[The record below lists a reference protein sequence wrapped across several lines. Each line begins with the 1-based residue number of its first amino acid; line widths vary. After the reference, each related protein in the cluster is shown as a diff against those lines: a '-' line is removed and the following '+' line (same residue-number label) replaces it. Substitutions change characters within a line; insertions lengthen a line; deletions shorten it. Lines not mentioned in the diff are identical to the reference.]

1 MRRNNTD
8 YYIQTGTMRSALF
21 NVLILSFFKDKNHF
35 LKNGKKKRKKEK
47 KMDFFKKR
55 SSKKEIAP
63 KFINKSF
70 LFILVCTIYEI

>member
-1 MRRNNTD
+1 M
-8 YYIQTGTMRSALF
+8 A
-21 NVLILSFFKDKNHF
+21 
-35 LKNGKKKRKKEK
+35 KKKRKKEK